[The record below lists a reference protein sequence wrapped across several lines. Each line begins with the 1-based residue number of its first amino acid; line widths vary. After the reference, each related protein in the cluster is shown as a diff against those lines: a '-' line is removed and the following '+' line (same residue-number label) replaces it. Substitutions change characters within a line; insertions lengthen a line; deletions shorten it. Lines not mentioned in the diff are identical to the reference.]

1 VHDQLAQAQR
11 AQESSGGAIPSGCAG
26 KDGVISEVLE
36 LHRKLLALM
45 DTREAEL
52 VKDTLRL
59 KDDISLLEAA
69 KVYSEEA
76 ASKKES
82 MLEARIDSLTIETQ
96 RLQNEVS
103 LLMTRL
109 ANLDHNSI
117 GEQVPVANG
126 AEWQFESA
134 PGEWTGC
141 PAYRSAELS
150 MCCEEYSKGGAA
162 HRRMKSGVGTYDFD
176 FQQMLQTNVRSNK
189 SRSIRCS
196 FDTPK
201 CWTICVKV

>member
-1 VHDQLAQAQR
+1 MHDQLASAEAQR
-11 AQESSGGAIPSGCAG
+11 VQESSGGAIPSGYAG
-26 KDGVISEVLE
+26 EDGVISEIRE
-36 LHRKLLALM
+36 LNRKMLALIE
-45 DTREAEL
+45 TCEVQL
-52 VKDTLRL
+52 VKEALRL

-82 MLEARIDSLTIETQ
+82 MFEARIDSLTIETQ
-96 RLQNEVS
+96 QLQNEVS

-109 ANLDHNSI
+109 AKLDQKSI
-117 GEQVPVANG
+117 SEQAPVASG
-126 AEWQFESA
+126 AEWQFETA

-141 PAYRSAELS
+141 PADRSAELS
-150 MCCEEYSKGGAA
+150 KCFEKYPKGGAA
-162 HRRMKSGVGTYDFD
+162 HLCMKSVVETYDFD
-176 FQQMLQTNVRSNK
+176 FQQMPQTSVRTNT

-201 CWTICVKV
+201 C